1 MRVGLIG
8 NGYLGQAYEGI
19 FPEYIVYDEP
29 KGLFKW
35 PANEEPPFEGESGI
49 TQKGGMSEYLYP
61 KAAEQIRNGGAA
73 RDIARAAINDCDIA
87 IIAVPTDYK
96 DGELDTSI
104 VEEIVGWCESETILI
119 KSALQPGTTDRLVAE
134 TGKNIAV
141 SVELIGEGKYFQP
154 PEKYPHPTDPQQ
166 HQLLVIGGEE
176 PARSKAAEVLWEQ
189 MSPDIRIHLVTAL
202 EAEITKMAENTYG
215 ALKVTWANV
224 LRDICDE
231 YGANFIQ
238 VHQAWSEDGRVDPMH
253 TRSVAHNRGWNS
265 KCYNKDVRAFANVS
279 GSLML
284 QGMVEDNER
293 HLAMNKV
300 NKTVGE
306 RDTKR

>member
-1 MRVGLIG
+1 MNVALIG
-8 NGYLGQAYEGI
+8 NGYLGQAYEGV
-19 FPEYIVYDEP
+19 FPEAIIYDEP
-29 KGLFKW
+29 KEMYAGQNSIKT
-35 PANEEPPFEGESGI
+35 G
-49 TQKGGMSEYLYP
+49 
-61 KAAEQIRNGGAA
+61 R
-73 RDIARAAINDCDIA
+73 IAVNQADIA
-87 IIAVPTDYK
+87 IIAVPTDYR

-104 VEEIVGWCESETILI
+104 VEDIVGWCESETILI
-119 KSALQPGTTDRLVAE
+119 KSALQPGTVDRLVAE
-134 TGKNIAV
+134 TGKDIAI
-141 SVELIGEGKYFQP
+141 SVELIGEGSYYQP
-154 PEKYPHPTDPQQ
+154 PEKYPDPRDPRK

-176 PARSKAAEVLWEQ
+176 PARSRAAEALWEQ

-293 HLAMNKV
+293 HLKMNKV
-300 NKTVGE
+300 NKTVGD
-306 RDTKR
+306 RGNNS